1 MSHGVQR
8 GPAAMTF
15 PFAAATMML
24 AEKVIGEARAAET
37 VESIRR
43 GNALI
48 GRKWLEKSN
57 NLEVAHCVRDAGES
71 PLQTAK
77 ISGCRRRWLR
87 VPATKPASDFMMF

>member
-1 MSHGVQR
+1 MPHGVQR

-48 GRKWLEKSN
+48 GRKW
-57 NLEVAHCVRDAGES
+57 
-71 PLQTAK
+71 
-77 ISGCRRRWLR
+77 
-87 VPATKPASDFMMF
+87 